1 MPLHNN
7 NNRKACMTKFEE
19 AFDAKEGGHHRS
31 VVIPDTKHSC
41 FLEKYE
47 EANKIIGDFLDE
59 YLK

>member
-1 MPLHNN
+1 MS
-7 NNRKACMTKFEE
+7 KFEE